1 MKRLPINGYLEDLG
15 SDIYELNERHSSGD
29 QGNRGESSAM
39 AASTSKYELLYRKS
53 ISGFIEEPTTKSITV
68 HELYM
73 GSNDSANCNG
83 GILDSSDSVVADFGN
98 NEVTNAVYEDKTEE
112 CALRFSFQM
121 SFDFE
126 KHIKAIKEEDPV
138 EDYVWNSFVERT
150 IWQPEQDIKNVR
162 EKTEESVENFVA
174 QIETQDIFEKQ
185 VGDLEG
191 NQHVAEKT
199 GDFFESTV
207 IDKFLEKW
215 HQENVE
221 RENHER
227 NTRVSC
233 KKAAI
238 FEGPISHGE
247 TQSEED
253 EKETESMVSP
263 EKTMGQNMRDEED
276 SEFGSEHDDDLIER
290 LKMEVKIARTGGLP
304 TILED
309 FESPKMVVRPLQIDE
324 KYDHKDHIAE
334 IQKVCKSYSD
344 KMRKLDILN
353 SQTMHAIS
361 LLQLK
366 DVPIQLSAPAKSSAP
381 AIKSLHKALSFRQR
395 KAEAG
400 PSMKLVRDLQK
411 DFETVYVGQ
420 ICLSWAIL
428 HWQFGQVKKL
438 LECNTLGVH
447 QYNQVAGE
455 FQHFQ
460 VLLQRF
466 LEDEPFRTRSRVEN
480 YVNYR
485 CSVRHLLQVPVI
497 KDDSSK
503 YKEDAVSSEMLKDII
518 EESMHVFWE
527 FLRADKD
534 EPNSTSKA
542 PFQSQVAPHDPMDF
556 ELLMD
561 IRTDLQKKEKRL
573 KEIQRGTNYATL
585 DEPNVFPVDLP
596 AAENNGGIE
605 HTVVTNKLRSKDEQV
620 SDESSKAEALWT
632 ILEVPP
638 RVPPNTSVGLRDL
651 PVIKTSPAE
660 KTKEIA
666 GESESFVCG
675 TIFNAFILLLLFLL
689 LHLQLLSS
697 FLQACK
703 LTSELKLCIFQ
714 ISRV

>member
-1 MKRLPINGYLEDLG
+1 MRRFPINGYLEDLS
-15 SDIYELNERHSSGD
+15 SDIYELNERHSSSD

-53 ISGFIEEPTTKSITV
+53 ISGFIEEPTTKSFTV

-83 GILDSSDSVVADFGN
+83 GILDSSDSVVSDFRN
-98 NEVTNAVYEDKTEE
+98 NQETHAVYEDKTEE

-138 EDYVWNSFVERT
+138 EDYVWNST
-150 IWQPEQDIKNVR
+150 IEQPEQDIKDVR
-162 EKTEESVENFVA
+162 EKTAESVENFVA
-174 QIETQDIFEKQ
+174 EIETLDIFEKQ
-185 VGDLEG
+185 VGVLEG

-199 GDFFESTV
+199 GDFFESTA

-227 NTRVSC
+227 STRVSC
-233 KKAAI
+233 EKAAI
-238 FEGPISHGE
+238 FEGE

-263 EKTMGQNMRDEED
+263 EKTMGQNMRDD
-276 SEFGSEHDDDLIER
+276 DDDLIEW
-290 LKMEVKIARTGGLP
+290 LKMEVRIARTGGLP

-366 DVPIQLSAPAKSSAP
+366 DVPIQLSTPAKSSAS

-400 PSMKLVRDLQK
+400 PTLKLIRDLQK

-420 ICLSWAIL
+420 TCLSWAIL

-466 LEDEPFRTRSRVEN
+466 LEDEPFRARSRVEN

-503 YKEDAVSSEMLKDII
+503 YKEDAVSSEMLKDIL

-534 EPNSTSKA
+534 EPNSNSKA
-542 PFQSQVAPHDPMDF
+542 PFQSQVAPSDPMDF

-596 AAENNGGIE
+596 PAENNGGIE
-605 HTVVTNKLRSKDEQV
+605 HTVVTNKLRSKDEQI

-632 ILEVPP
+632 ILQV
-638 RVPPNTSVGLRDL
+638 
-651 PVIKTSPAE
+651 K
-660 KTKEIA
+660 
-666 GESESFVCG
+666 FVRNG
-675 TIFNAFILLLLFLL
+675 TADPITEYCSMK
-689 LHLQLLSS
+689 LQ
-697 FLQACK
+697 
-703 LTSELKLCIFQ
+703 
-714 ISRV
+714 